1 MTNREYLNTLSNE
14 EFAKSVLKGTSKSG
28 LDFEKWLE
36 EGHEELKK
44 VSLKELKAG
53 TKFNFAGHE
62 FTKLVDEEQSCYCL
76 LNDTVFESKFGE
88 TNDWS
93 KSLIRKQLNEFD
105 KDGNSKAIKGI
116 KKSDLEKVSLN
127 YTAYKIPN
135 GRSTDFI
142 TCLSYE
148 EYWAY
153 SFSPIDEYS
162 WLRSGDRAS
171 TEYANGLAPS
181 GGVSYDWVNEW
192 LSVRPALHLKADI
205 EIEGE

>member
-28 LDFEKWLE
+28 LE

-93 KSLIRKQLNEFD
+93 KSQIRKRLNEFD
-105 KDGNSKAIKGI
+105 GQGKSKAVKGI
-116 KKSDLEKVSLN
+116 AKDDLVAVSLN

-135 GRSTDFI
+135 GRTADFI

-148 EYWAY
+148 EYLAY
-153 SFSPIDEYS
+153 DFPTVDKYT
-162 WLRSGDRAS
+162 WLRSGPYAS
-171 TEYANGLAPS
+171 TRNAYGLTPS
-181 GGVSYDWVNEW
+181 GGGSSNWVNGW
-192 LSVRPALHLKADI
+192 LSVRPALHFKKDL
-205 EIEGE
+205 EIEV

>member
-1 MTNREYLNTLSNE
+1 MTNREYLNSLSNE

-93 KSLIRKQLNEFD
+93 KSLIRKQLNEFN

-116 KKSDLEKVSLN
+116 KKSDLEEVSLN

-135 GRSTDFI
+135 GRSTDYI

-153 SFSPIDEYS
+153 DFPTLDKYS
-162 WLRSGDRAS
+162 WLRSGGIRNTHRA
-171 TEYANGLAPS
+171 YGLSPS
-181 GGVSYDWVNEW
+181 GAVNWGGVDSW
-192 LSVRPALHLKADI
+192 LSVRPALHFKKDL
-205 EIEGE
+205 EIEV

>member
-62 FTKLVDEEQSCYCL
+62 FTKLADEEQSCYCL

-88 TNDWS
+88 TNDWA
-93 KSLIRKQLNEFD
+93 KSLIREKLNEFD
-105 KDGNSKAIKGI
+105 GQGKSKAVKGI
-116 KKSDLEKVSLN
+116 AKDDLVAVSLN

-135 GRSTDFI
+135 GRTADFI

-148 EYWAY
+148 EYLAY
-153 SFSPIDEYS
+153 DFPTVGKYT
-162 WLRSGDRAS
+162 WLRSGGYNNARI
-171 TEYANGLAPS
+171 ANGLAPS
-181 GGVSYDWVNEW
+181 GGGYGGFVSGW
-192 LSVRPALHLKADI
+192 LSVRPALHLKK
-205 EIEGE
+205 ELEVEL

>member
-62 FTKLVDEEQSCYCL
+62 FTKLADEEQSSYCL
-76 LNDTVFESKFGE
+76 LNEAVFESKFGE

-93 KSLIRKQLNEFD
+93 KSLIRKQLNEFN

-116 KKSDLEKVSLN
+116 KKSDLEEVSLN

-135 GRSTDFI
+135 GRSTDYI

-153 SFSPIDEYS
+153 DFPTLDKYS
-162 WLRSGDRAS
+162 WLRSGSAGYAYRA
-171 TEYANGLAPS
+171 YGLTPS
-181 GGVSYDWVNEW
+181 GGAYGGNVYEW
-192 LSVRPALHLKADI
+192 LSVRPALHFKKDL
-205 EIEGE
+205 EIEV

>member
-93 KSLIRKQLNEFD
+93 KSLIRKQLNEFN

-116 KKSDLEKVSLN
+116 KKSDLEEVSLN

-135 GRSTDFI
+135 GRSTDYI

-153 SFSPIDEYS
+153 DFPTLDKYS
-162 WLRSGDRAS
+162 WLRSGHAD
-171 TEYANGLAPS
+171 YAYDAYGLTPS
-181 GGVSYDWVNEW
+181 GGSSNYWVHHW
-192 LSVRPALHLKADI
+192 LSVRPALHLKK
-205 EIEGE
+205 ELKVEL

>member
-93 KSLIRKQLNEFD
+93 KSLIRKQLNEFN

-116 KKSDLEKVSLN
+116 KKSDLEEVSLN

-135 GRSTDFI
+135 GRSTDYI

-153 SFSPIDEYS
+153 DFPTLDKYS
-162 WLRSGDRAS
+162 WLRSGNISS
-171 TEYANGLAPS
+171 TDFAHGLSPS
-181 GGVSYDWVNEW
+181 GAEFWGGNVNSW
-192 LSVRPALHLKADI
+192 LSVRPALHFKKDL
-205 EIEGE
+205 EIEV

>member
-62 FTKLVDEEQSCYCL
+62 FTKLADEEQSSYCL
-76 LNDTVFESKFGE
+76 LNEAVFESKFGE
-88 TNDWS
+88 TNDWAES
-93 KSLIRKQLNEFD
+93 QIRKRLNEFD
-105 KDGNSKAIKGI
+105 GQGKSKAIKGI
-116 KKSDLEKVSLN
+116 ANDDLVAVSLN

-135 GRSTDFI
+135 GRTADFI

-148 EYWAY
+148 EYLAY
-153 SFSPIDEYS
+153 DFPTVGKYT
-162 WLRSGDRAS
+162 WLRSGTDGGTWIA
-171 TEYANGLAPS
+171 YGLAPS
-181 GGVSYDWVNEW
+181 GGNGGGSVGSW
-192 LSVRPALHLKADI
+192 LSVRPALHFKKDL
-205 EIEGE
+205 EIEV